1 MTEGIHPKPNSASR
15 PIRSMI
21 AFATLGS
28 QSRSIMTQR
37 HYSMIVVFGLFSLGL
52 LLFVLSRSTPAQGQY
67 PLMDDVANKIV
78 QKYQTSTCEQLWVKK
93 SAHAPPTMEETRIV
107 TFLHD
112 DADMRMAFMKIVA
125 PPVVNKMFDC
135 GLIP

>member
-1 MTEGIHPKPNSASR
+1 MTKRRLSLIGA
-15 PIRSMI
+15 
-21 AFATLGS
+21 
-28 QSRSIMTQR
+28 
-37 HYSMIVVFGLFSLGL
+37 FGLFSLCVLGL
-52 LLFVLSRSTPAQGQY
+52 LLSRSAPLLAQNQY
-67 PLMDDVANKIV
+67 PLMDDVAQKIV

-112 DADMRMAFMKIVA
+112 DADMRIAFMKIVA
-125 PPVVNKMFDC
+125 PPVVTKLFDC

>member
-1 MTEGIHPKPNSASR
+1 MTKRRLSLVA
-15 PIRSMI
+15 
-21 AFATLGS
+21 A
-28 QSRSIMTQR
+28 
-37 HYSMIVVFGLFSLGL
+37 FGLLSLCVLGL
-52 LLFVLSRSTPAQGQY
+52 LLFRSAPLFAQNQY
-67 PLMDDVANKIV
+67 PLMDDVAHKIV

-125 PPVVNKMFDC
+125 PPVVTKLFDC